1 MWLWKDCMKT
11 KLNSDDNLPFNESL
25 KFQSMTIV
33 IGCVFSEGVKLY
45 LQLFLY
51 DSLYELQK
59 CYRTKRLMFQKK
71 LI

>member
-1 MWLWKDCMKT
+1 MKT

-45 LQLFLY
+45 LQRFLY

>member
-1 MWLWKDCMKT
+1 MKI

-33 IGCVFSEGVKLY
+33 IGCGFSEGVKLY
-45 LQLFLY
+45 LQRFLY
-51 DSLYELQK
+51 DSLHELQK

>member
-1 MWLWKDCMKT
+1 MWLWKDCMKI

-45 LQLFLY
+45 LQRFLY
-51 DSLYELQK
+51 DSLHELQK

>member
-1 MWLWKDCMKT
+1 MWLWKDCMKI
-11 KLNSDDNLPFNESL
+11 KLNSDDNLPFNESW

-45 LQLFLY
+45 LQRFLY
-51 DSLYELQK
+51 DSLHELQK

>member
-33 IGCVFSEGVKLY
+33 IGCAFSEGVKLY
-45 LQLFLY
+45 LQRFLY

>member
-1 MWLWKDCMKT
+1 MWLWKDCMKI

-45 LQLFLY
+45 LQRFLY